1 MMMMNQFIIRDF
13 CVKKIK
19 ENIEVSDEFSGVC
32 EQFEFNISQYMN
44 MNVMLCF
51 KIKIHPIN

>member
-1 MMMMNQFIIRDF
+1 MMNQFIIRDF